1 MIIGINA
8 SMLDE
13 IQFAKDNEPI
23 KRETHGA
30 FEFLTYEIS
39 GHTLIVSVCGTGKV
53 SAAANAQALILCYKP
68 DLMINMGTAGAA
80 SFEVKNKDIVVATS
94 AVQHDFDVSEFGYG
108 KNELCEL
115 GKVYLE
121 CDGHFVET
129 AKKIIQRDNLRA
141 HFGVVCTG
149 DHLILTKDQRNDL
162 INSFNG
168 YAGEMEGGAVGE
180 VCALNN
186 IPYALL
192 KGISDGDSEG
202 ENANEEFRSN
212 IGSVAE
218 ILSDLLLKMLEEI

>member
-13 IQFAKDNEPI
+13 IHFAKINEPV
-23 KRETHGA
+23 KREKHGA

-39 GHTLIVSVCGTGKV
+39 GHTVIVSVCGTGKV
-53 SAAANAQALILCYKP
+53 SAAANTQAMLLCYNP
-68 DLMINMGTAGAA
+68 DIMLNMGTAGAA
-80 SFEVKNKDIVVATS
+80 SFEVKNKDIVVATA
-94 AVQHDFDVSEFGYG
+94 AVQHDFDVSQFGYG

-121 CDGHFVET
+121 CDEKFVET
-129 AKKIIQRDNLRA
+129 ARKIIVRDGLRA

-149 DHLILTKDQRNDL
+149 DHLILTRQQREGL
-162 INSFNG
+162 IENFNG

-186 IPYALL
+186 VPYALL

-202 ENANEEFRSN
+202 ENASEEFRSN
-212 IGSVAE
+212 IGSVSE
-218 ILSDLLLKMLEEI
+218 ILSGLLLKILEEI

>member
-13 IQFAKDNEPI
+13 IQFAKDNTPV
-23 KRETHGA
+23 KTETYGA

-53 SAAANAQALILCYKP
+53 SAAANAQTLILKYNP
-68 DLMINMGTAGAA
+68 DLFINMGTAGAA
-80 SFEVKNKDIVVATS
+80 SFEVKNKDIVVATAS
-94 AVQHDFDVSEFGYG
+94 VQHDFDVSQFGYG
-108 KNELCEL
+108 KNELVEL

-121 CDGHFVET
+121 CDGHFIGA
-129 AKKIIQRDNLRA
+129 AKKIIERENLRA

-149 DHLILTKDQRNDL
+149 DHLILTREQRQEL
-162 INSFNG
+162 IDNFNG
-168 YAGEMEGGAVGE
+168 YAGEMEGSAVGE
-180 VCALNN
+180 VCALNKV
-186 IPYALL
+186 PYALL

-218 ILSDLLLKMLEEI
+218 ILSDLFLKMLEEF

>member
-13 IQFAKDNEPI
+13 IHFAKVNEPLN
-23 KRETHGA
+23 KETHGA
-30 FEFLTYEIS
+30 FEYLTYEIS
-39 GHTLIVSVCGTGKV
+39 GHKIIVSVCGTGKV
-53 SAAANAQALILCYKP
+53 SAAANAQTLILMYKP

-108 KNELCEL
+108 KNELVEL

-121 CDGHFVET
+121 CDEKFIKT
-129 AKKIIQRDNLRA
+129 ARKIIERDNLRA
-141 HFGVVCTG
+141 HFGTVCTG
-149 DHLILTKDQRNDL
+149 DHLILTRTQREEL
-162 INSFNG
+162 IEKFNG

-180 VCALNN
+180 VCALNKV
-186 IPYALL
+186 PYALL

-218 ILSDLLLKMLEEI
+218 ILSDLLLKMLEEF

>member
-13 IQFAKDNEPI
+13 IHFAKVNEPV
-23 KRETHGA
+23 KRETHGS

-53 SAAANAQALILCYKP
+53 SAAANTQTLLLMYKP
-68 DLMINMGTAGAA
+68 DLMMNMGTAGAA

-94 AVQHDFDVSEFGYG
+94 AVQHDFDVSAFGYG

-115 GKVYLE
+115 KKVYLE
-121 CDGHFVET
+121 CDTHFVET
-129 AKKIIQRDNLRA
+129 AKKIIERDNLRA
-141 HFGVVCTG
+141 PFGVVCPRV
-149 DHLILTKDQRNDL
+149 HLILTREQRREL
-162 INSFNG
+162 IDSFNG

-186 IPYALL
+186 VPYALL

>member
-13 IQFAKDNEPI
+13 IQFAKDNTPV
-23 KRETHGA
+23 KTETYGA

-53 SAAANAQALILCYKP
+53 SAAANAQTLILKYNP
-68 DLMINMGTAGAA
+68 DLFINMGTAGAA
-80 SFEVKNKDIVVATS
+80 SFEVKNKDIVVATAS
-94 AVQHDFDVSEFGYG
+94 VQHDFDVSQFGYG
-108 KNELCEL
+108 KNELVEL

-121 CDGHFVET
+121 CDGHFIEA
-129 AKKIIQRDNLRA
+129 AKKIIERENLRA

-149 DHLILTKDQRNDL
+149 DHLILTREQRQEL
-162 INSFNG
+162 IDNFNG
-168 YAGEMEGGAVGE
+168 YAGEMEGSAVGE
-180 VCALNN
+180 VCALNKV
-186 IPYALL
+186 PYALL

-218 ILSDLLLKMLEEI
+218 ILSDLFLKMLEEF